1 LTETGLIPTL
11 PPGARLDQATK
22 RELLAYLERDA
33 LHLCARFG
41 LRYRVLEAERA
52 NVKRRYGVCF
62 SDGTIRI
69 RLRHSST
76 GRPLK
81 YSSLVNT
88 LCHELAHLRHFNHGL
103 HFQAFYAQ
111 ILEFARRD
119 GIYRPKAAV
128 VARDGSAGIR
138 AAASAPVRLPN
149 ESIRPA
155 RGGRDGRG
163 VPEIS
168 PTARVKPPAPLAAPT
183 TAAPT
188 TAAPT
193 TAAPTTAAQLEL
205 FSSDAGRSE
214 ARPLLRGCWDLR

>member
-1 LTETGLIPTL
+1 MTETGLIPTL

-69 RLRHSST
+69 RLRHSAT

-128 VARDGSAGIR
+128 AAVVGRDGSEPIR

-149 ESIRPA
+149 ASIRRA
-155 RGGRDGRG
+155 QGGSDGRG

-168 PTARVKPPAPLAAPT
+168 PTARVTPPAPMM
-183 TAAPT
+183 
-188 TAAPT
+188 
-193 TAAPTTAAQLEL
+193 AAQLEL
-205 FSSDAGRSE
+205 FSSDAERSG
-214 ARPLLRGCWDLR
+214 ARPLLRGCWDPR

>member
-1 LTETGLIPTL
+1 MTETGLIPTL
-11 PPGARLDQATK
+11 PLGARLDQTTK
-22 RELLAYLERDA
+22 RELLACLERDA
-33 LHLCARFG
+33 LRLCARFG

-69 RLRHSST
+69 RLRHTAT

-119 GIYRPKAAV
+119 GIYRPKASEADV
-128 VARDGSAGIR
+128 VERGGSAPIR
-138 AAASAPVRLPN
+138 AAASAPIRSAN
-149 ESIRPA
+149 GSIRPA
-155 RGGRDGRG
+155 RGGSEGRG
-163 VPEIS
+163 VPIIS
-168 PTARVKPPAPLAAPT
+168 PPARVTPPAAIP
-183 TAAPT
+183 
-188 TAAPT
+188 
-193 TAAPTTAAQLEL
+193 AQLEL
-205 FSSDAGRSE
+205 FCSSVAPQSIP
-214 ARPLLRGCWDLR
+214 ARPTSRPRRSRKH